1 MGLSRNGRYILEVSR
16 LHSRQA
22 QKDLESTG
30 VRGRWHVPEESPG
43 RQDMLREASD
53 AALES
58 WAFRLQVNDGRR
70 D

>member
-1 MGLSRNGRYILEVSR
+1 MSR

-22 QKDLESTG
+22 QKNLESTS

-53 AALES
+53 AILES